1 VRRLAFFGQLREGKG
16 IRLFLTA
23 LEALEPPL
31 LDGVDLVFLGSGR
44 GRWTSENILAAIAPT
59 VRERLGEIC
68 FETALEREAALAEL
82 RRPGT
87 LAVMPSLLDNAPNT
101 VSECIEQGIPFVST
115 SVGGIP
121 ELVLEQDRARVLCEP
136 RATALAEALTSA
148 LTSPDGPA
156 PARPAREAQES
167 VEAWLE
173 VVSSVT
179 PTQRGGVRGPTRIA
193 VVARGDESAQHARR
207 LGRATQSAQVE
218 VVIAE
223 SRRSGL
229 DQTTAEWIVFLDE
242 DDNPSDDLL
251 DAFVAAQAT
260 SDADVVTA
268 AVRPADEPDGIELFL
283 GSPGPL
289 GLLENQYGV
298 LALIRRDVAAAL
310 PIYDDAVDPDW
321 PLLARL
327 ALAGCRIVSVPE
339 ALSVHSGRRGRA
351 GDVPGEGLAVLE
363 AFEEHL
369 GAELHELP
377 QLAATLGAALAK
389 ATTAPP
395 GSPAQPGIQ
404 RLRKRVALVVRGSR
418 AS

>member
-1 VRRLAFFGQLREGKG
+1 LGK
-16 IRLFLTA
+16 
-23 LEALEPPL
+23 
-31 LDGVDLVFLGSGR
+31 
-44 GRWTSENILAAIAPT
+44 
-59 VRERLGEIC
+59 
-68 FETALEREAALAEL
+68 
-82 RRPGT
+82 
-87 LAVMPSLLDNAPNT
+87 
-101 VSECIEQGIPFVST
+101 
-115 SVGGIP
+115 
-121 ELVLEQDRARVLCEP
+121 
-136 RATALAEALTSA
+136 
-148 LTSPDGPA
+148 
-156 PARPAREAQES
+156 
-167 VEAWLE
+167 
-173 VVSSVT
+173 
-179 PTQRGGVRGPTRIA
+179 
-193 VVARGDESAQHARR
+193 
-207 LGRATQSAQVE
+207 ATQSAQVE

-389 ATTAPP
+389 ATTAAP